1 MALELYESHGI
12 LCTETAGGNPD
23 NASAFIPVISGNTR
37 VYEYGFPSTTDERDD
52 ITAHTDAKYIT
63 RKPSILQESEVLT
76 FVVDYRED
84 YLNYVDRIST
94 FDFTFKSA
102 DYTTQP
108 TWTGV
113 ELKVTQVEPSDNFVA
128 GDGSAKRMTIT
139 CEVQNDF
146 TITAGS

>member
-1 MALELYESHGI
+1 MDLYEAHCI

-23 NASAFIPVISGNTR
+23 NAGAFIPTDNGNTR
-37 VYEYGFPSTTDERDD
+37 VYEYGFPSTIDERDD
-52 ITAHTDAKYIT
+52 ITAHTDAKRIT
-63 RKPSILQESEVLT
+63 RKPSISEESEIIT
-76 FVVDYRED
+76 FLVDFRED
-84 YLNYVDRIST
+84 YPNYVDRIST

-102 DYTTQP
+102 VYSTQP
-108 TWTGV
+108 QWTGV
-113 ELKVTQVEPSDNFVA
+113 ELKVTNVEVDGNFVA